1 MRAPIYTSGSGPD
14 FGGNAPQMPDAQ
26 LPWGAGAYYNPT
38 GISDTVVLYHG
49 GHGPSRDKCI
59 PNGDQSVDFFNELGC
74 VYSITKSSKSHT

>member
-1 MRAPIYTSGSGPD
+1 
-14 FGGNAPQMPDAQ
+14 MPDAQ

-74 VYSITKSSKSHT
+74 V